1 MKRKKALLVLFVAV
15 FVAGSAVAAFAGD
28 RLNAG
33 QALMPGQHLLSQN
46 RYYTFS
52 LERNGNMILRKAENL
67 KSKKK
72 HILWNSG
79 TSGPV
84 TKLLM
89 QQDGNLVLYHN
100 GKARWS
106 TGTNGHP
113 GAYFVI
119 QNDGNAV
126 VYSKH
131 NKALWST
138 NTAQ

>member
-1 MKRKKALLVLFVAV
+1 MRKVALPLFIAFFLVGTVIA
-15 FVAGSAVAAFAGD
+15 ASARD
-28 RLNAG
+28 RLNPG
-33 QALMPGQHLLSQN
+33 ETLSPGQHLLSQN

-52 LERNGNMILRKAENL
+52 LQRDGNLVLRKAESLN
-67 KSKKK
+67 SKKK

-84 TKLLM
+84 DRLIM
-89 QQDGNLVLYHN
+89 QQDGNLVLYHGGN
-100 GKARWS
+100 AKWS
-106 TGTNGHP
+106 TGTNGNP
-113 GAYFVI
+113 GAYFII

-131 NKALWST
+131 NKPLWTT

>member
-1 MKRKKALLVLFVAV
+1 MRKRIVWVV
-15 FVAGSAVAAFAGD
+15 FVALFLIGTAMAASAKD
-28 RLNAG
+28 RLNPG
-33 QALMPGQHLLSQN
+33 EALMPGQHLLSQS

-52 LERNGNMILRKAENL
+52 LERDGNMILRKAESL

-72 HILWNSG
+72 HILWRSG

-106 TGTNGHP
+106 TGTNGNP
-113 GAYFVI
+113 GAYFVM

-126 VYSKH
+126 VYSQN
-131 NKALWST
+131 NKPLWST
-138 NTAQ
+138 HTAQ

>member
-1 MKRKKALLVLFVAV
+1 MKKYAVGILLCALVV
-15 FVAGSAVAAFAGD
+15 FGTGMTAFAKD

-33 QALMPGQHLLSQN
+33 EALFPGQHLLSQN

-52 LERNGNMILRKAENL
+52 LQRDGNMVLRKAENL
-67 KSKKK
+67 KSHKK

-79 TSGPV
+79 TTGGAN
-84 TKLLM
+84 KLLM

-100 GKARWS
+100 GHAKWS

-113 GAYFVI
+113 GAYFVM

-126 VYSKH
+126 VYSR
-131 NKALWST
+131 NNQPLWST